1 MLMYDQMVG
10 ARDVNRST
18 EASSVAR
25 RAELLSVEQLPFF
38 DRLLWD
44 ADSPVGLVD
53 FVMGAHR
60 SAAHQSV
67 PGGQLTFWTLLSPDS
82 EALTDRL
89 VMSGGASV
97 LSRRTSSV
105 SHALLI
111 EFPRKDP
118 FVLAVWAA
126 ETSGVVHVLSSVP
139 VSDGRW
145 KRVERWISNTTAG
158 AKVFLSD
165 GDFLRIGD
173 RMAEIGGLGVSKLT
187 ARAGD
192 GSSLNR
198 GFPSR
203 RQPSLLEAVGM
214 VDRNSQLRTVLRR
227 LAGATF
233 YSGDFSV
240 FYDCV
245 LREIEAA
252 ATRQRTLYSG
262 RTRHANV
269 PVAPPVSITVPDGFF
284 GNREKSGEFISSLS
298 SISHLAVAT
307 VHRNPYLHLA
317 VSDYTDGSTFDVFVT
332 SDEEVD
338 VHGGF
343 TSWVEGFARLVTHIT
358 DVVPA
363 TDIREKRLEP
373 VGSLEELR
381 ALGG

>member
-1 MLMYDQMVG
+1 VT
-10 ARDVNRST
+10 RTT
-18 EASSVAR
+18 EASRSERSGLVT
-25 RAELLSVEQLPFF
+25 LVEQLPFF
-38 DRLLWD
+38 DRLLWN

-53 FVMGAHR
+53 FVVGARR
-60 SAAHQSV
+60 SAAHQSIA
-67 PGGQLTFWTLLSPDS
+67 GDQLTFWTLFSPDS

-89 VMSGGASV
+89 VMSGGTSV
-97 LSRRTSSV
+97 VSRRTSSGW
-105 SHALLI
+105 HALLI
-111 EFPRKDP
+111 EFPGKEP
-118 FVLAVWAA
+118 FVLAIWAA
-126 ETSGVVHVLSSVP
+126 ETSGVLHLLSSVP

-165 GDFLRIGD
+165 GDFIRIGD
-173 RMAEIGGLGVSKLT
+173 RLAEVGELGVSKLT

-214 VDRNSQLRTVLRR
+214 VDRSSQLRTVLMHAGEVLKIHLRR

-233 YSGDFSV
+233 YSGDFAA

-245 LREIEAA
+245 LREIEAT
-252 ATRQRTLYSG
+252 ATRQRALYSG
-262 RTRHANV
+262 RARRVNV
-269 PVAPPVSITVPDGFF
+269 PAAPPVSITLPEGFF
-284 GNREKSGEFISSLS
+284 GNRQQSGEFISALS

-338 VHGGF
+338 LHGGF
-343 TSWVEGFARLVTHIT
+343 TSSVEGFARLVTHIT

-363 TDIREKRLEP
+363 TDIREKRLQP
-373 VGSLEELR
+373 VGSLEELV

>member
-1 MLMYDQMVG
+1 MS
-10 ARDVNRST
+10 RST
-18 EASSVAR
+18 VSPSLAR
-25 RAELLSVEQLPFF
+25 RAELLAVEQLPFF

-44 ADSPVGLVD
+44 SDSPVGLVD
-53 FVMGAHR
+53 FVMGGRR
-60 SAAHQSV
+60 SAAHESV
-67 PGGQLTFWTLLSPDS
+67 AADQLTFWTLLTPDS
-82 EALTDRL
+82 DALTDRL
-89 VMSGGASV
+89 VMVGGTSV

-111 EFPRKDP
+111 EFPRTDP

-126 ETSGVVHVLSSVP
+126 ETSGVVHLLSSVP

-173 RMAEIGGLGVSKLT
+173 RMAEFGVMGVSKLT
-187 ARAGD
+187 ARSGD

-214 VDRNSQLRTVLRR
+214 VDRNSQLRTVLMHVGDVLSIHLRR

-233 YSGDFSV
+233 YSGDFSI

-245 LREIEAA
+245 LREIEAT
-252 ATRQRTLYSG
+252 ATRQRTLFSG
-262 RTRHANV
+262 RTRHVNV
-269 PVAPPVSITVPDGFF
+269 PIAPPVSITLPDGFF
-284 GNREKSGEFISSLS
+284 GNRAQSGEFIGALS

-332 SDEEVD
+332 SDDEVD

-343 TSWVEGFARLVTHIT
+343 TSSVEGFARLVTHIT
-358 DVVPA
+358 DLLPA
-363 TDIREKRLEP
+363 TDIREKRLES
-373 VGSLEELR
+373 VGSLEELV